1 LITKFSVTAG
11 SWPNWTKI
19 CDQFRLS
26 VSGCAGNFWR
36 INEQKKPC
44 LEGTAELSPGFQP
57 GFNPGTGVW
66 TFFGAELANIKP
78 EVEAWIAVQRLN
90 RLAQVL

>member
-44 LEGTAELSPGFQP
+44 LEGTAGLSPGFQP
-57 GFNPGTGVW
+57 W
-66 TFFGAELANIKP
+66 EH
-78 EVEAWIAVQRLN
+78 
-90 RLAQVL
+90 AQAKISSSKTPDEI